1 MNEDKSE
8 GRPLLTQAW
17 MWSKARLHMVLPLLS
32 HMVFGLLPPVLCG
45 LSFRESNDRENK
57 MMDVASASLAC
68 IALLALG
75 KVMATEEPWHT
86 SRLSFTTLPSLWAS
100 SGCHTS
106 PVYWSRG
113 FYNTWHHWSRWCI
126 GSSCFSRHV
135 VLSFS
140 WCTYVCLGLIL
151 KSQVPRSTDGIKRED
166 MGELKRKCMKR
177 HLNIFE
183 LPPAILL

>member
-1 MNEDKSE
+1 MSVTFILGIANLIGGLPHVFHNITDLRDSRVMNEDKSE

-75 KVMATEEPWHT
+75 KVMATEEP
-86 SRLSFTTLPSLWAS
+86 
-100 SGCHTS
+100 
-106 PVYWSRG
+106 
-113 FYNTWHHWSRWCI
+113 
-126 GSSCFSRHV
+126 
-135 VLSFS
+135 
-140 WCTYVCLGLIL
+140 
-151 KSQVPRSTDGIKRED
+151 
-166 MGELKRKCMKR
+166 
-177 HLNIFE
+177 
-183 LPPAILL
+183 